1 MIKEEIR
8 GIINRVVEEKGAEVY
23 WIDLKPSLIRV
34 YVEKLG
40 GVTVKDCEE
49 ITKQLSLRL
58 RSLLN
63 YPFTLE
69 VSSPGVERMLHKPED
84 FERFIDSRVNI
95 ITKKE
100 SITGRI
106 ERVTSE
112 GVRIEDRG
120 FIPFKEI
127 KRASIKITDEELF
140 RRRNG

>member
-1 MIKEEIR
+1 MLREEAER
-8 GIINRVVEEKGAEVY
+8 IINEVVEEKGAEVY
-23 WIDLKPSLIRV
+23 WIDFKPGLVRV
-34 YVEKLG
+34 YVEKLR

-49 ITKQLSLRL
+49 ITKELSLRL

-69 VSSPGVERMLHKPED
+69 VSSPGVERTLHRPKD
-84 FERFIDSRVNI
+84 FEKFIDSRVNI

-100 SITGRI
+100 NLTGRI
-106 ERVTSE
+106 EGVTSE
-112 GVRIEDRG
+112 GVRIEDKG

-140 RRRNG
+140 RRKDG